1 MEETKSLNQRLIHSP
16 IMACLSGAI
25 ILWVSFGIRQTFG
38 VFLVPVTEDTGMSRS
53 GYSIAAALLQLLWG
67 FSQPFLVFGA
77 EQKLGFG
84 KVIFFG
90 SLLYAV
96 GCFVLYGSGGSE
108 GLFVLGMGVL
118 VGIGAGGNSFPN
130 VLASVGRRFHQNSK
144 HQSIAFGI
152 VSSFGSL
159 GQATFLPIAR
169 AMLIHIGWKMC
180 FVVMGSIMVGF
191 SPLAYYLQSIPPK
204 PANETRGEED
214 GEKDRPIEDISAPNI
229 KTALKEALTHPTFL
243 LITLGF
249 SSCGFHVA
257 FLTTHFPAFVQ
268 DHGIDPSLAS
278 WTISIFGLCSSIGTM
293 LSGYLSSLIQ
303 PKYILMAIFAIRA
316 VLMVILIFLPVSIT
330 TVIVFSVF
338 FGFVFLSTVPPTT
351 QFIGQVFG
359 QKYLGTLSAITFV
372 GHQIGSFLGAY
383 IAGVLYDQSHTYERM
398 WYGAIAVAVFAILA
412 VDLLNPSVEH
422 EKRSH
427 KLKRLVQSPNSYFM
441 DVKCPGCLNISTVFS
456 HAQTVV
462 LCSSCGTVL
471 CQPTGGRARLT
482 EGCSFRRKA
491 N

>member
-1 MEETKSLNQRLIHSP
+1 
-16 IMACLSGAI
+16 MACVSGAI

-108 GLFVLGMGVL
+108 GLFVLGMGVF

-180 FVVMGSIMVGF
+180 FVVMGSIMIGF
-191 SPLAYYLQSIPPK
+191 SPLAYFLQSIPPK
-204 PANETRGEED
+204 PANELKEKDAEAYE
-214 GEKDRPIEDISAPNI
+214 EKDRPIEDISAPDI
-229 KTALKEALTHPTFL
+229 KTALKEAFTHPTFL
-243 LITLGF
+243 LISLGF

-316 VLMVILIFLPVSIT
+316 VLMVILVFLPVSIT

-398 WYGAIAVAVFAILA
+398 WYGAIAVAVFSVVVYCLA
-412 VDLLNPSVEH
+412 GIEPINERRIRLNNAA
-422 EKRSH
+422 
-427 KLKRLVQSPNSYFM
+427 LK
-441 DVKCPGCLNISTVFS
+441 
-456 HAQTVV
+456 
-462 LCSSCGTVL
+462 
-471 CQPTGGRARLT
+471 
-482 EGCSFRRKA
+482 
-491 N
+491 